1 MAGRDLAVRRSAPAP
16 SMSVTKVCLSLSGCG
31 LVMRSCPAAWLGQR
45 RRSKL
50 VAVTAVLDRLVPLW
64 TQPVDA
70 WPDPVAAFAEV
81 YADPVLVNGTELA
94 LTGLIGRASA
104 LQRAF
109 DGLGMQILDIVDA
122 PGRVVVAFMMRGRHT
137 GPFVSPVGTIA
148 PTHRDI
154 EVRTIDVLTVTAD
167 GLISGIWVVS
177 DELGLLR
184 QLGAI
189 KLA

>member
-1 MAGRDLAVRRSAPAP
+1 
-16 SMSVTKVCLSLSGCG
+16 
-31 LVMRSCPAAWLGQR
+31 
-45 RRSKL
+45 
-50 VAVTAVLDRLVPLW
+50 
-64 TQPVDA
+64 
-70 WPDPVAAFAEV
+70 VAAFAEV
-81 YADPVLVNGTELA
+81 YTDPVLVNGTELA

-109 DGLGMQILDIVDA
+109 DGLGMQVLDIVDA

>member
-1 MAGRDLAVRRSAPAP
+1 M
-16 SMSVTKVCLSLSGCG
+16 
-31 LVMRSCPAAWLGQR
+31 
-45 RRSKL
+45 
-50 VAVTAVLDRLVPLW
+50 TAVLDRLVPLW
-64 TQPVDA
+64 TQPVGA

-137 GPFVSPVGTIA
+137 GPFLSPVGTIA

-154 EVRTIDVLTVTAD
+154 EVRTIDVLTVTAG

-189 KLA
+189 KPA

>member
-1 MAGRDLAVRRSAPAP
+1 LTV
-16 SMSVTKVCLSLSGCG
+16 
-31 LVMRSCPAAWLGQR
+31 QR
-45 RRSKL
+45 PIPQGGWASRAKQT
-50 VAVTAVLDRLVPLW
+50 VAVTSVLERLLPLW

-70 WPDPVAAFAEV
+70 RPDPVAAFGEV

-94 LTGLIGRASA
+94 LTGLVDRARA

-109 DGLGMQILDIVDA
+109 DGLSMQILDIVEA
-122 PGRVVVAFMMRGRHT
+122 PGRVVVAFMMRGQHT

-154 EVRTIDVLTVTAD
+154 EVRTIDVLTLTA
-167 GLISGIWVVS
+167 GVISDIWVVS

-184 QLGAI
+184 QLTEI